1 MNMSTNDGGSLFQF
15 KIADGKNDVENW
27 LVGMKFEL
35 LWYCWLC
42 IGRGLSI
49 FLMA

>member
-1 MNMSTNDGGSLFQF
+1 MMSTNDWGSLFQLE
-15 KIADGKNDVENW
+15 IVDGKNDVENW
-27 LVGMKFEL
+27 HVEMNFEL

-42 IGRGLSI
+42 VRRGLSI